1 MALSAD
7 EQKLLDQL
15 EASLRADDPA
25 LARKFQVEPDEAAT
39 RRPWWVLGAG
49 VGLGVV
55 LLALGMLFL
64 WPLSVVGFLVMFG
77 SVIYVALKP
86 SHPQGAASRPET
98 ADSPSSPW

>member
-25 LARKFQVEPDEAAT
+25 LAAKFQVEPEQAT
-39 RRPWWVLGAG
+39 ARRPWWVLGAG
-49 VGLGVV
+49 IGLGVV

-77 SVIYVALKP
+77 SVIFVVLYP
-86 SHPQGAASRPET
+86 SHKKTADSKTET
-98 ADSPSSPW
+98 ADSSSSPW